1 MDEDKKSLTEEIKEI
16 KDALS
21 LGKSKTKVNKLRF
34 PVRAKVKRNK
44 LKKGWIGIM
53 RIGENQNVSFEK
65 VQIEGGTYNTSDG
78 TYHTSDGREILFF
91 NGKFPLL
98 VQEEKKINP
107 YNFQFN
113 NGHHETY
120 GQKNIMATM
129 LRDTIKVKKGGSLSP
144 IIIVVVIIAIGYVLG
159 KYVFKLF

>member
-107 YNFQFN
+107 YNFKFN
-113 NGHHETY
+113 DGHHETY